1 MQLIQAK
8 TKLQILKIHLLYRAA
23 FPKEERKPFSIITMM
38 QAQGKTDIWYA
49 QEKGRFLGFATTIN
63 DENLILLDYLA
74 IKKSVRGKGY
84 GTRFMKE
91 MLSIYQGKGFFV
103 EIELVDQQAENYEE
117 RLKRKQFYLA
127 CGMEDLHVS
136 ALVFKVP
143 MELLGKDCTLDFQSY
158 HDFYRDNYTVR
169 SADNIQSIK
178 ED

>member
-1 MQLIQAK
+1 MQLIQAE
-8 TKLQILKIHLLYRAA
+8 TKLQILKIYLLYRAA

-38 QAQGKTDIWYA
+38 QRQGKTDIWYA

-63 DENLILLDYLA
+63 DENLILLVGTDLNVVVLA
-74 IKKSVRGKGY
+74 DVEAEQRRVI
-84 GTRFMKE
+84 
-91 MLSIYQGKGFFV
+91 LSQ
-103 EIELVDQQAENYEE
+103 IELVDQQAENYEE

-169 SADNIQSIK
+169 SADNIQPIPHN
-178 ED
+178 EREE